1 MHEQTVALI
10 ERLVELRKAKGL
22 SQRRLA
28 AITGISYVVIA
39 RLESKKQS
47 PNIET
52 LNKLL
57 DALDARLTI
66 EEIPKDPK

>member
-1 MHEQTVALI
+1 MQEHTIALI
-10 ERLVELRKAKGL
+10 EQLVALRKNKGL
-22 SQRRLA
+22 SQRQLA
-28 AITGISYVVIA
+28 AVSGISYVVIA

-66 EEIPKDPK
+66 EEIPKEQG

>member
-1 MHEQTVALI
+1 MHEHTIALI

-22 SQRRLA
+22 SQRQLA
-28 AITGISYVVIA
+28 AITEISYVVIA

-66 EEIPKDPK
+66 EEIPKGQE